1 MEAVILDCLRTPV
14 GKAPKGTLRNT
25 RPDDLAAIVIRRLL
39 EKHPAIAPEEIDDVI
54 LGCAMPE
61 AESGMNIARIAS
73 LRAGLPDSVPGITIN
88 RFCSSGLQAIAMAA
102 DRIRSGGAQIIIA
115 GGAESLSM
123 IPMTG
128 NKFAPNPWM
137 VDHLP
142 QIYMGMGLT
151 AEQVQKKYGVSRE
164 DADQFAY
171 RSHQHALHAQAAGKF
186 DDELVPVPIETTT
199 LENGSPQRHSAMFAK
214 DEGPRADTSLEAL
227 AKLKPVFQSG
237 GTVTAGN
244 SSQTSDGAAA
254 ALVLSE
260 KKAKQ
265 LGLKPMARFVSFAVA
280 GVPPEI
286 MGIGPVVAIPKALA
300 LARLKTEDIGV
311 VELNEA
317 FAAQALAVIRK
328 AGLDLDRVNPNGG
341 AIALGHPLGC
351 TGAKLTATIL
361 REMRRKDTRYGMV
374 TMCVGGGQGAAGIFE
389 NLKRNNSD
397 GILDNLSHEA

>member
-14 GKAPKGTLRNT
+14 GKAPRGALRNT

-39 EKHPAIAPEEIDDVI
+39 EKYPAIAPEEIDDVI

-61 AESGMNIARIAS
+61 AESGMNMARVAA

-88 RFCSSGLQAIAMAA
+88 RFCSSGLQAIALAA
-102 DRIRSGGAQIIIA
+102 DRIRTGSAQIIIA

-123 IPMTG
+123 IPMAG

-151 AEQVQKKYGVSRE
+151 AEQVQQKYGISRE

-171 RSHQHALHAQAAGKF
+171 RSHQHALRAQAEGKF
-186 DDELVPVPIETTT
+186 DDEIVPVP
-199 LENGSPQRHSAMFAK
+199 LEGSAAFTQ

-227 AKLKPVFQSG
+227 AKLKPVFQSD

-254 ALVLSE
+254 AIVMSH
-260 KKAKQ
+260 KKAEE

-300 LARLKTEDIGV
+300 LAQLKKDDIGV
-311 VELNEA
+311 IELNEA
-317 FAAQALAVIRK
+317 FAVQALAVIRK

-361 REMRRKDTRYGMV
+361 REMHRKDTQYGMV

-389 NLKRNNSD
+389 NLIRNHSD
-397 GILDNLSHEA
+397 GILDNLSHQA

>member
-1 MEAVILDCLRTPV
+1 MEVVILDCLRTPV
-14 GKAPKGTLRNT
+14 GKAPKGSLRNT

-39 EKHPAIAPEEIDDVI
+39 EKYPAVAPEEIDDVI
-54 LGCAMPE
+54 LGCALPE
-61 AESGMNIARIAS
+61 AESGMNMARVAA
-73 LRAGLPDSVPGITIN
+73 LRAGLPDSVPGITVN
-88 RFCSSGLQAIAMAA
+88 RFCSSGLQAIAMAV
-102 DRIRSGGAQIIIA
+102 DRIHSGSAQIIIA

-123 IPMTG
+123 VPMTG
-128 NKFAPNPWM
+128 NKFAPNPWV
-137 VDHLP
+137 VDHHP

-151 AEQVQKKYGVSRE
+151 AEQVQRKYGVSRE

-186 DDELVPVPIETTT
+186 DDEIVPVPIESTT
-199 LENGSPQRHSAMFAK
+199 LDNGTPKHHSRMFAK

-227 AKLKPVFQSG
+227 AKLKPVFQSA

-254 ALVLSE
+254 AIVISG
-260 KKAKQ
+260 KKAEE
-265 LGLKPMARFVSFAVA
+265 LGLKPMARLVSFAVA

-286 MGIGPVVAIPKALA
+286 MGIGPMVAIPKALA
-300 LARLKTEDIGV
+300 LAGLKKEDLGV
-311 VELNEA
+311 IELNEA
-317 FAAQALAVIRK
+317 FAVQALAVIRK

-351 TGAKLTATIL
+351 TGAKLTATLL
-361 REMRRKDTRYGMV
+361 REMHRKDTQYGMV

-389 NLKRNNSD
+389 NLIRNNSD

>member
-14 GKAPKGTLRNT
+14 GKAPRGTLRNT

-39 EKHPAIAPEEIDDVI
+39 EKYPAVAPEEIDDVI

-61 AESGMNIARIAS
+61 AESGMNMARIAA
-73 LRAGLPDSVPGITIN
+73 LRAGLPDSVPGVTIN

-102 DRIRSGGAQIIIA
+102 DRIHSGSAQIIIA

-123 IPMTG
+123 IPMAG

-164 DADQFAY
+164 DADLFAY
-171 RSHQHALHAQAAGKF
+171 RSHQHALHAQAEGKF
-186 DDELVPVPIETTT
+186 DDEIVPVP
-199 LENGSPQRHSAMFAK
+199 LNGSGMFTK
-214 DEGPRADTSLEAL
+214 DEGPRADTSPEAL
-227 AKLKPVFQSG
+227 AKLKPVFQSD

-254 ALVLSE
+254 AIVMSD
-260 KKAKQ
+260 KKAKE
-265 LGLKPMARFVSFAVA
+265 LGLQPMARFVSFAVA

-300 LARLKTEDIGV
+300 LAGLKKEDVGV
-311 VELNEA
+311 IELNEA
-317 FAAQALAVIRK
+317 FAVQALAVIRK
-328 AGLDLDRVNPNGG
+328 ASLDLDRVNPNGG

-361 REMRRKDTRYGMV
+361 REMHRKDTRYGMV

-389 NLKRNNSD
+389 NLIRNNSD